1 MSAGR
6 MVASGIVASTSSIVA
21 TCCPPANPVKPLCPA
36 ARTARPTFD
45 APAVP
50 PFQLALSAMTA
61 GWSNAA
67 DDLDRSWVASGIRH
81 VSGERSYRVTI
92 RPMAPG
98 KAKNG
103 EPEVGFSAVCRSHAA
118 SRPRRLAPFG
128 TEMSLRISAVPA
140 LAYDRVIVADRTK
153 GMEKKVMDSQ
163 IKPSIVAHCDWGKD
177 PGKRW
182 MAVAMEVDGA
192 WQIAQ
197 PERVGQTETLV
208 ERLKNRSRPNGKVF
222 LGFDFPIG
230 LPAFYGE
237 ATGLE
242 NFRAAIRTFGSDRW
256 ADWYEVCET
265 ASEVTI
271 ERPFYPM
278 RPGGK
283 NQQHLL
289 TGLGAPSR
297 DALLR
302 RCERR
307 TQSRPAACML
317 FWTLGG
323 NQVGKGA
330 ITGWREVIAPNI
342 DEVGLW
348 PFDGPLDEIFDT
360 RDVVFAETYPGDAY
374 GQIGIPRRP
383 IWSKRRQDGRQIVA
397 GTLIAWLETR
407 AAAFHPA
414 LADLIRGGFGPGPA
428 GEDPFDALVGL
439 MGMLDV
445 VEGRLSPGN
454 PVDPV
459 IGRWEGWILGQR
471 AEG

>member
-1 MSAGR
+1 M
-6 MVASGIVASTSSIVA
+6 
-21 TCCPPANPVKPLCPA
+21 
-36 ARTARPTFD
+36 D
-45 APAVP
+45 A
-50 PFQLALSAMTA
+50 
-61 GWSNAA
+61 
-67 DDLDRSWVASGIRH
+67 
-81 VSGERSYRVTI
+81 
-92 RPMAPG
+92 
-98 KAKNG
+98 
-103 EPEVGFSAVCRSHAA
+103 
-118 SRPRRLAPFG
+118 
-128 TEMSLRISAVPA
+128 
-140 LAYDRVIVADRTK
+140 
-153 GMEKKVMDSQ
+153 Q

-182 MAVAMEVDGA
+182 MAVAMEVEGA
-192 WQIAQ
+192 WHIAQ

-242 NFRAAIRTFGSDRW
+242 NFRAAIRIFGSDRW
-256 ADWYEVCET
+256 PDWYEVCDT

-271 ERPFYPM
+271 ARPFYPM

-283 NQQHLL
+283 SQQHLL

-374 GQIGIPRRP
+374 GQIGIKPRP
-383 IWSKRRQDGRQIVA
+383 IWSKRRQDGRKFVA
-397 GTLIAWLETR
+397 ETLIAWLETR
-407 AAAFHPA
+407 AAAFDPA
-414 LADLIRGGFGPGPA
+414 LADLIRCGFGPGPA